1 MYMRGKGHIF
11 IPSTLLGTVYLP
23 QYKGVE
29 KHLNILS
36 KNKVTTWENGK
47 IEEVQYSQWGSLKIS
62 SNTNYHTSNTC
73 GNLAGCQHSTWAE
86 FAEWKAQ
93 RPWNCPLEQ
102 NQGTCAE
109 GGVKGSLC
117 KCYLPTRGKEPSLF
131 QRSSSNEPCANL
143 NKSWDSCKRAILICS
158 GEF

>member
-1 MYMRGKGHIF
+1 MYMRGKGHIL

-62 SNTNYHTSNTC
+62 SNSNYHTSNTC
-73 GNLAGCQHSTWAE
+73 GNLAGVSTALGLNLPSGKHRGLGAALLSRARALVQKE
-86 FAEWKAQ
+86 ELKEA
-93 RPWNCPLEQ
+93 
-102 NQGTCAE
+102 CAS
-109 GGVKGSLC
+109 VI
-117 KCYLPTRGKEPSLF
+117 YLQEEKNL
-131 QRSSSNEPCANL
+131 PCSKDQVLMNHVTTL
-143 NKSWDSCKRAILICS
+143 HKTI
-158 GEF
+158 FT